1 MTDIYAIKK
10 GDVVELSN
18 GQREEIE
25 FVSADQFV
33 CGVDEYSTGVYI
45 QTKSYRGRINA
56 IPEPLPLRIIGVQS
70 K

>member
-1 MTDIYAIKK
+1 MTDLDTIKK
-10 GDVVELSN
+10 GDIVELSN

-25 FVSADQFV
+25 FVGHEHFMQQN
-33 CGVDEYSTGVYI
+33 GEYCTGVYI

-56 IPEPLPLRIIGVQS
+56 IPEPEPLRIIGVTR